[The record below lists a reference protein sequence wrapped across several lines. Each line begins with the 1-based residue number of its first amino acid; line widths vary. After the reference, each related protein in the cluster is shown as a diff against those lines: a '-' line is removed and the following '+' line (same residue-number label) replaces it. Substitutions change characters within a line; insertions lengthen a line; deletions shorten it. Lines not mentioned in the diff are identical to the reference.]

1 MWWLF
6 IDVHTTVECI
16 LIALFFACC
25 LSIISFKSL
34 GVLQAFGYSGRQLMR
49 WAGKKGNLAQSRLSI
64 LFISVA
70 LTSAVTSLCFS
81 FTGRWAAVIGLV
93 AYLVFFVAYFIADA
107 THTFRSNAKLTPR
120 FKRLYITVFVTFAV
134 LAYILA
140 TLLNFA
146 QSLIGDSLFT
156 QLKYSIL
163 AILPLCVLPIICLAN
178 LITLIWEKPIGAHY
192 IKKAKA
198 KIEVNKPLIVG
209 VTGSFGKTSVKNIL
223 ASMLCQKYQVVTT
236 PASYN
241 TPLGIAKAVND
252 QTITENCVFIA
263 EMGAKN
269 KGDIAKLCNLCTPD
283 YALITGV
290 CPQHLESFK
299 TLENVIATK
308 AEIITATKRTCYI
321 SAEAFD
327 KFRSFGDNVKSCDCV
342 SNVVTSE
349 NGTEFTL
356 TLGGESVD
364 VKTRLLGEHSAYNI
378 GLCACLAYELGV
390 GLKEIAIAISQLDF
404 VEHRLQL
411 IKSNGINIIDD
422 GYNSNPVGAKA
433 AVDTLKLFGGNK
445 IVVTPGLVELG
456 VLEQEANEAL
466 GASLVGLD
474 RVILVGETLVKAVEK
489 GYKDNGGDME
499 KLTQVADLAS
509 AQDKLKVILQ
519 KGDTVLFLNDLPSQY
534 L

>member
-1 MWWLF
+1 MWWFF

-25 LSIISFKSL
+25 LSLVSFKSL
-34 GVLQAFGYSGRQLMR
+34 GVLQALGYSGRQLMR
-49 WAGKKGNLAQSRLSI
+49 WAGKKGNLMQSRLSI

-70 LTSAVTSLCFS
+70 LTSAITSLCFT

-120 FKRLYITVFVTFAV
+120 FKRLYVTVFVTFAV
-134 LAYILA
+134 LAYLLA

-156 QLKYSIL
+156 QLKYSIM

-198 KIEVNKPLIVG
+198 KIEESKPLVIG
-209 VTGSFGKTSVKNIL
+209 ITGSYGKTSAKNIL
-223 ASMLCQKYQVVTT
+223 AAMLSVKYQVVTT

-263 EMGAKN
+263 EMGARN
-269 KGDIAKLCNLCTPD
+269 KGDIAKLTSICTPD

-299 TLENVIATK
+299 SIENVIATK
-308 AEIITATKRTCYI
+308 AEIIPATKRTCYI
-321 SAEAFD
+321 AADAFE
-327 KFRSFGDNVKSCDCV
+327 KFTDFGGDIRCCEGESD
-342 SNVVTSE
+342 VVAGE
-349 NGTEFTL
+349 GGTEFTL
-356 TLGGESVD
+356 TLGGESRR
-364 VKTRLLGEHSAYNI
+364 VKCCLLGEHSAYNI

-390 GLKEIAIAISQLDF
+390 SLNDIALTISHLPY

-411 IKSNGINIIDD
+411 IQSNGINIIDD
-422 GYNSNPVGAKA
+422 GYNSNPVGAKS
-433 AVDTLKLFGGNK
+433 AVNTLRLFSGNK

-456 VLEQEANEAL
+456 VLEQQANEEL

-474 RVILVGETLVKAVEK
+474 HVILVGETLVKAVEK
-489 GYKDNGGDME
+489 GYKANGGDMA

-509 AQDKLKVILQ
+509 AQDKLKGILQ

>member
-1 MWWLF
+1 MWWFF
-6 IDVHTTVECI
+6 IDVHTTVECV
-16 LIALFFACC
+16 LVALFFACC

-70 LTSAVTSLCFS
+70 LISAVVSLCFT

-107 THTFRSNAKLTPR
+107 THTFKSNAKLTPR
-120 FKRLYITVFVTFAV
+120 FKRLYVTVFLTFAV
-134 LAYILA
+134 IAYVLA
-140 TLLNFA
+140 TLLNFV

-163 AILPLCVLPIICLAN
+163 AVLPLCALPIICLAN
-178 LITLIWEKPIGAHY
+178 LITKIWEKPIGNSY

-198 KIEVNKPLIVG
+198 KLAVSKPLVIG

-223 ASMLCQKYQVVTT
+223 AAMLSQKYQVVTT

-241 TPLGIAKAVND
+241 TPQGIAKAIND
-252 QTITENCVFIA
+252 QTITQSGVFIA
-263 EMGAKN
+263 EMGARN
-269 KGDIAKLCNLCTPD
+269 KGDIAKLCTICPPD

-290 CPQHLESFK
+290 CAQHLESFK
-299 TLENVIATK
+299 TIENVIATK
-308 AEIITATKRTCYI
+308 AEIIAATKRTCYI
-321 SAEAFD
+321 SADAFENF
-327 KFRSFGDNVKSCDCV
+327 KGFGGDIRRCECV
-342 SNVVTSE
+342 SDVVTGAD
-349 NGTEFTL
+349 GTQFTL
-356 TLGGESVD
+356 TLGGESVK
-364 VKTRLLGEHSAYNI
+364 VKTCLLGEHSAYNI

-390 GLKEIAIAISQLDF
+390 TLNEIALAISQLTFID
-404 VEHRLQL
+404 HRLQL

-422 GYNSNPVGAKA
+422 GYNSNPVGALA
-433 AVDTLKLFGGNK
+433 AVDTLKLFSGK
-445 IVVTPGLVELG
+445 KVVVTPGLVELG
-456 VLEQEANEAL
+456 VLEQEANEEL
-466 GASLVGLD
+466 GAYLVGLD
-474 RVILVGETLVKAVEK
+474 CVILVGETLVKAVEK
-489 GYKDNGGDME
+489 GYSDNGGDME
-499 KLTQVADLAS
+499 RLIQVSDLAS
-509 AQDKLKVILQ
+509 AQDRLKDILQ